1 MEVVEGEE
9 VGVDVVTDAGGI
21 GEVVVDSVTAA
32 DDVVE
37 IAFKIDVS
45 EVTPVVEATLT
56 DEATPDGSST
66 GA

>member
-37 IAFKIDVS
+37 IAFRIDVS
-45 EVTPVVEATLT
+45 EVKPVVEATLT

-66 GA
+66 GV